1 MTLYRAIYA
10 TRTGHTRRM
19 TFAACDSVQAQRI
32 ASGWKAADDKL
43 ADVVTLR
50 PLQDQFKLT
59 STHEGAI

>member
-10 TRTGHTRRM
+10 TRTGHMRRM

-32 ASGWKAADDKL
+32 ACGWEAADDKL

-59 STHEGAI
+59 STLE